1 MIKKTAAIVV
11 TYNRKELLLQ
21 NIEALLKQTV
31 RNQLEIVIIDNAST
45 DGTFEAIKRYVD
57 KGEIIY
63 INTGSNL
70 GGAGGFQYG
79 IRYAAEH
86 DSEFVCVMD
95 DDCIRY

>member
-45 DGTFEAIKRYVD
+45 DGTFEAIKRYVERPFFFAD
-57 KGEIIY
+57 
-63 INTGSNL
+63 
-70 GGAGGFQYG
+70 
-79 IRYAAEH
+79 
-86 DSEFVCVMD
+86 
-95 DDCIRY
+95 

>member
-57 KGEIIY
+57 KE
-63 INTGSNL
+63 
-70 GGAGGFQYG
+70 A
-79 IRYAAEH
+79 
-86 DSEFVCVMD
+86 M
-95 DDCIRY
+95 